1 MKSYEEL
8 VKYYREITH
17 FDASQDSPYPSHQQ
31 QRLPQ
36 PPLAKGKMSDKQI
49 KLPMDFK
56 SLDLCNDTVNLI
68 YSRESRRS
76 FSGEQISLLQLSF
89 LLWATQGI
97 KSMRGNNYATM
108 RTVPCGGARHPFE
121 TYLVVQNVEGLE
133 KGVYHY
139 LPLSNEIEF
148 IKPLK
153 NVEQIISDSVVGQ
166 KWAGKASVVFYW
178 SIVPYRAE
186 WRYGEAA
193 CIKSLVD
200 VGHVCQ
206 NLYLA
211 CEAAHLGTCA
221 IISFDFNLCNSL
233 FDLDGEDEYVLYCS
247 PVGTVSPVDNSDE
260 IYAFVK
266 NEPGAPMS
274 LS

>member
-8 VKYYREITH
+8 VKYYRELTH
-17 FDASQDSPYPSHQQ
+17 FDASKDSEFLSHQQ

-36 PPLAKGKMSDKQI
+36 PPLCKAKMSGRQI
-49 KLPMDFK
+49 ALPMDFK
-56 SLDLCNDTVNLI
+56 SLELTNDTISLI

-76 FSGEQISLLQLSF
+76 YSGKAISLLQLSF

-139 LPLSNEIEF
+139 LPLTNEIEY
-148 IKPLK
+148 IKP
-153 NVEQIISDSVVGQ
+153 VEDMPQVITDSVVGQ
-166 KWAGKASVVFYW
+166 KWASNASVVFYW

-186 WRYGEAA
+186 WRYGEGAVLR
-193 CIKSLVD
+193 SLVD

-211 CEAAHLGTCA
+211 CEAAKLGTCA
-221 IISFDFNLCNSL
+221 IISFDFDVCNKL
-233 FDLDGEDEYVLYCS
+233 FDLDGEDEYVVYCA

-266 NEPGAPMS
+266 NEPGAQG
-274 LS
+274 